1 MSELQDIRRGR
12 ANDHVDRVVSQWAHV
27 RPDLDTTP
35 MALVARLGRAS
46 AYADAQINEGL
57 AAFGVSRPAWEVL
70 ASLRRAGEPYRLS
83 PTALYRGLMRTSGT
97 ITHRLAGL
105 EKAGLVRRVEDPD
118 DSRSTLVELT
128 PEGLA
133 LVDRIA
139 PAHLENE
146 RHLLSPLTVSD
157 QHELTALLKKLLIA
171 LEHERPSPPPSGTGG
186 RPRRHSRSRAK

>member
-1 MSELQDIRRGR
+1 MSELQDTGQH
-12 ANDHVDRVVSQWAHV
+12 ASDHVDRVVGQWAHV

-46 AYADAQINEGL
+46 AYADAQINEAL
-57 AAFGVSRPAWEVL
+57 AAFDVSRPAWDVL
-70 ASLRRAGEPYRLS
+70 ASLRRGGEPYRLS

-97 ITHRLAGL
+97 MTHRLAGL

-118 DSRSTLVELT
+118 DSRSKLVELT

-146 RHLLSPLTVSD
+146 RRLLSPLTASE
-157 QHELTALLKKLLIA
+157 QHELTELLRKLLIS
-171 LEHERPSPPPSGTGG
+171 LERERRSPPPSGAGG
-186 RPRRHSRSRAK
+186 RHRRFTGRKRS